1 MKSEFEEKV
10 FNLVGQIPYGR
21 VTTYGH
27 IAQKCGMKSSARLV
41 GTLLGKW
48 AKLYPLPFHRV
59 VNRNGLLSGKH
70 AFGDNNQMQT
80 LLEAEG
86 IIVKED
92 KVDLKTY
99 LFTFD

>member
-48 AKLYPLPFHRV
+48 ATLYPLPFHRV